1 MIGQSHSDHG
11 QGPRPWSRSKAMVK
25 VQGHGQIPIRS
36 RAHVYAGGQR
46 RRAAAASAGG
56 GGRAR
61 GIGGGGARLAR
72 AVGETK
78 IFFSVS
84 SNPGRGGKKN
94 FFFFLKKAWKFFF
107 RVEASRRQWNE
118 ECFLGIWLAGFF
130 WVRSD
135 RSSSARFENK
145 NPFFFKKQIVY
156 WFYLDNIGFLFMSRE
171 KGSWAQIRKRE
182 VQ

>member
-1 MIGQSHSDHG
+1 
-11 QGPRPWSRSKAMVK
+11 MVK

-46 RRAAAASAGG
+46 RRAAAASAGGG

-84 SNPGRGGKKN
+84 SNPGRGGKK
-94 FFFFLKKAWKFFF
+94 FFFEKSMEIFFGSK
-107 RVEASRRQWNE
+107 RVGDNGMKSDSWGFGWEV
-118 ECFLGIWLAGFF
+118 FLG
-130 WVRSD
+130 
-135 RSSSARFENK
+135 
-145 NPFFFKKQIVY
+145 
-156 WFYLDNIGFLFMSRE
+156 
-171 KGSWAQIRKRE
+171 
-182 VQ
+182 